1 MSSLKT
7 YQHFHTVEN
16 SMCTKH
22 GKPLGLYCKN
32 EQTAICRSC
41 AESSHRFHHIVP
53 LKEEYEVKKRELK
66 KTQAKIQQEILER
79 KLKNEEIKHSIE
91 LSKDAADR
99 DIADGVRVFTA
110 LIESLERA
118 KAELIQMIEAKQETT
133 EKQAKVFIQDLE
145 QETSELEER
154 WVEVERLSRS
164 KHQVHFLQSFAYL
177 NASALNKDRTDV
189 SICPARYEGILR
201 TAMVSAVSQLTET
214 VSNEMKML
222 HEAEVKNIRLS
233 AVEVTL
239 DPDTAHPAL
248 HLSDDGKQVHY
259 GDAQQKL
266 PDGAKRFERGLFVL
280 GKQSFSCG
288 RFHYDVQVKGKTTWI
303 LGVARKSVN
312 RKGEVQLNPE
322 SGVWAIFLRNRNQHF
337 ALSDPPAPL
346 SVNNNPEN
354 VRVFVD
360 YDEGLVSFY
369 DVDAAVL
376 LYSFTGCSFTMK
388 LYPLFSPGTNDSGG
402 NSAPLIIDP
411 VILKP

>member
-1 MSSLKT
+1 MSSANYLLTEEQLLCCICLDVFTDPVTLPCGHNFCKDCISQHLNFNSQRCCPMCKERVDKKYKLGVNTFISEVALQFRQSAGKKARNKSKQQGAKPEKVPFDVLTGSKRTSLKVYFLLALVLASLIIFFATYLNLHQTMSSLKT

-222 HEAEVKNIRLS
+222 HEA
-233 AVEVTL
+233 
-239 DPDTAHPAL
+239 
-248 HLSDDGKQVHY
+248 
-259 GDAQQKL
+259 
-266 PDGAKRFERGLFVL
+266 
-280 GKQSFSCG
+280 
-288 RFHYDVQVKGKTTWI
+288 
-303 LGVARKSVN
+303 
-312 RKGEVQLNPE
+312 
-322 SGVWAIFLRNRNQHF
+322 
-337 ALSDPPAPL
+337 
-346 SVNNNPEN
+346 
-354 VRVFVD
+354 
-360 YDEGLVSFY
+360 
-369 DVDAAVL
+369 
-376 LYSFTGCSFTMK
+376 
-388 LYPLFSPGTNDSGG
+388 
-402 NSAPLIIDP
+402 
-411 VILKP
+411 